1 MSVLKQRAMPM
12 PVRQRQTRGY
22 TLIELVVVIVV
33 LSLALTGVT
42 LTINRAVQQSPE
54 ALVQTRAMELA
65 QTYLDEIFSKRYDEL
80 TGQGG
85 VPRCDSTDNSAQ
97 ACTNT
102 LGSEEGSN
110 RLLFDDVDDY
120 DGLNEQPP
128 TSIVDG
134 SNLLNYDSYAVQVS
148 VIYAGSELGFAS
160 NRRAKR
166 VTINIT
172 TPLGNTIPVSVYRVN
187 F

>member
-1 MSVLKQRAMPM
+1 MPCKAKQA
-12 PVRQRQTRGY
+12 RGF

-33 LSLALTGVT
+33 LAVALTGVT
-42 LTINRAVQQSPE
+42 LAINQAVQHSPD

-65 QTYLDEIFSKRYDEL
+65 QTYLDEIYSKRYDEL
-80 TGQGG
+80 SGQGG
-85 VPRCDSTDNSAQ
+85 LPRCDSSDTNAQ
-97 ACTNT
+97 ACSNT

-134 SNLLNYDSYAVQVS
+134 SNLNNYDSYGVQVA
-148 VIYAGSELGFAS
+148 VVYAGSELGFSS

-166 VTINIT
+166 ITISIT
-172 TPLGNTIPVSVYRVN
+172 TPLGNTLPVSVYRVN

>member
-1 MSVLKQRAMPM
+1 MPIAVKQRR
-12 PVRQRQTRGY
+12 VTGY

-42 LTINRAVQQSPE
+42 LVINQAVRQSPQ

-65 QTYLDEIFSKRYDEL
+65 QTYLDEIYSKRYDENS
-80 TGQGG
+80 GQGG
-85 VPRCDSTDNSAQ
+85 IPRCDSSDTNAQ
-97 ACTNT
+97 ACSNS

-134 SNLLNYDSYAVQVS
+134 SNLNNYDSYAVQVT
-148 VIYAGSELGFAS
+148 VVYAGTELGFAN
-160 NRRAKR
+160 NRHAKR

-172 TPLGNTIPVSVYRVN
+172 TPLGNTIPVSVYRMN

>member
-1 MSVLKQRAMPM
+1 MPCKAKQA
-12 PVRQRQTRGY
+12 RGF

-33 LSLALTGVT
+33 LAVALTGVT
-42 LTINRAVQQSPE
+42 LAINQAVQHSPD

-65 QTYLDEIFSKRYDEL
+65 QTYLDEIYSKRYDEL
-80 TGQGG
+80 SGQGG
-85 VPRCDSTDNSAQ
+85 LPRCDSSDTNAQ
-97 ACTNT
+97 ACSNT

-134 SNLLNYDSYAVQVS
+134 SNLNNYDSYGVQIAVV
-148 VIYAGSELGFAS
+148 YAGSELGFTS

-166 VTINIT
+166 ITISIT
-172 TPLGNTIPVSVYRVN
+172 TPLGNTLPVSVYRVN